1 MFSTFKSRLLGILLV
16 INVCMLILGASSFY
30 FLGSLGGRL
39 DNFTNGIYRRLEISN
54 QLREAVDAR
63 ALAVRNLALLKD
75 ASLNAKA
82 LREFEVKQ
90 KEIKDT
96 LSELQKAIAIGNV
109 PPEVTDKV
117 NKIAEIEAK
126 YSPVAQAIVNKMKDG
141 KLDEAITDIQTVCTP
156 TLIQLNTAIH
166 DYMELTDK
174 RTVNYVN
181 ETASITVWQ
190 KTAMLVT
197 ATASLAISAVF
208 GFMLQKNVLATFGA
222 EPETLHDQLRQM
234 ADGNLSVILQGSS
247 GKSESLMAAIAKMQ
261 SSMRQVVVQV
271 RSASDSISR
280 DSSEIASGNADLSTR
295 TEHQAS
301 ELQRTASAMEEMN
314 RSVQH
319 NAESAQSASNL
330 AQSVSSAAQEGSEVM
345 HRVSETMDAISQSS
359 SKIGDIIGVIDS
371 IAFQTNIL
379 ALNAAVEAAR
389 AGEQGRGFA
398 VVASEVRTL
407 AQRSA
412 EAAREIKTL
421 VNTSVERVESGAALV
436 SEAER
441 TVGNIVHEVQRVT
454 TLIQDIDHSVQEES
468 RGISDVS
475 NSVNALDQTTQQN
488 AALAEQSAAAAQ
500 SLRQEADRLAQA
512 VSYFHV

>member
-16 INVCMLILGASSFY
+16 INICMLILGVSSFY
-30 FLGSLGGRL
+30 FLGSLGARL
-39 DNFTNGIYRRLEISN
+39 DNFTNGIYRRMEISN

-75 ASLNAKA
+75 TSLNAKA
-82 LREFEVKQ
+82 FQEFDVKQ

-96 LSELQKAIAIGNV
+96 LAALQQAIAAANV
-109 PPEVTDKV
+109 PTDVTEKV
-117 NKIAEIEAK
+117 NKVVEIEAK
-126 YSPVAQAIVNKMKDG
+126 YSPIAQLIVNKMKDG
-141 KLDEAITDIQTVCTP
+141 KLDEAIADIQTICTP
-156 TLIQLNTAIH
+156 TLVQLNTAIH
-166 DYMELTDK
+166 DYMALTDK
-174 RTVNYVN
+174 RTVNYVQDTEN
-181 ETASITVWQ
+181 ITAWQ
-190 KTAMLVT
+190 KTAMLLT
-197 ATASLAISAVF
+197 AIASLAISALL

-222 EPETLHDQLRQM
+222 EPEVLKGYLQQM
-234 ADGNLSVILQGSS
+234 AEGNLSVSLREGN
-247 GKSESLMAAIAKMQ
+247 GKPDSLMSAIVTTQ
-261 SSMRQVVVQV
+261 SSMRQVVLQV
-271 RSASDSISR
+271 RTASDSISR
-280 DSSEIASGNADLSTR
+280 DSGEIASGNADLSTR

-319 NAESAQSASNL
+319 NAESAQSASRL
-330 AQSVSSAAQEGSEVM
+330 AQSVSASAQEGSEVM
-345 HRVSETMDAISQSS
+345 HRVSETMNAISQSS

-421 VNTSVERVESGAALV
+421 VNTSVERVVGGAALV

-454 TLIQDIDHSVQEES
+454 SLIQDIDHSVQEES

-500 SLRQEADRLAQA
+500 SLSQEADHLAQA
-512 VSYFHV
+512 VAYFHV

>member
-16 INVCMLILGASSFY
+16 INVCMLILGASSYY
-30 FLGSLGGRL
+30 FLGSLGARL
-39 DNFTNGIYRRLEISN
+39 ENFTNGIYHRLEISN

-82 LREFEVKQ
+82 LQEFDAKQ

-96 LSELQKAIAIGNV
+96 LTELQKAIAIGNV
-109 PPEVTDKV
+109 PAEVTEKV

-126 YSPVAQAIVNKMKDG
+126 YSPVAQSIVNKIKDG
-141 KLDEAITDIQTVCTP
+141 KLDEAIADIQTVCTP
-156 TLIQLNTAIH
+156 TLIQLNSAIH

-174 RTVNYVN
+174 RTVNYVQ
-181 ETASITVWQ
+181 ETGKITTWQ
-190 KTAMLVT
+190 KTAMLIT
-197 ATASLAISAVF
+197 AIASLAISIVL

-222 EPETLHDQLRQM
+222 EPEILQGYLQQM
-234 ADGNLSVILQGSS
+234 ADGKLSVSLNGTA
-247 GKSESLMAAIAKMQ
+247 GNAESLMSAISKMQ
-261 SSMRQVVVQV
+261 SSMRQVVLQV
-271 RSASDSISR
+271 RAASDSISK
-280 DSSEIASGNADLSTR
+280 DSSEIASGNSDLSNR

-319 NAESAQSASNL
+319 NAESAQSASHL
-330 AQSVSSAAQEGSEVM
+330 AQSVSTAAQGGSEVM

-359 SKIGDIIGVIDS
+359 AKIGDIIGVIDS